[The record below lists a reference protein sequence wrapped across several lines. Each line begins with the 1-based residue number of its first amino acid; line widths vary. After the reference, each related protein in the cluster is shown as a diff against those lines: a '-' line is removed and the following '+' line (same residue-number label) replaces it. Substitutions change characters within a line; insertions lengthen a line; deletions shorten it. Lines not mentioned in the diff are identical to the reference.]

1 MSIQVISPGLM
12 TTIQDN
18 GRTGYQK
25 HGIIASGVMD
35 RYSFRIA
42 NILLDNDENE
52 AVLEI
57 TFMGPTLCFKADT
70 LIAIT
75 GGDLSPTIN
84 GEVVPMW
91 RPVLVKKDSVLS
103 FGMMK
108 AGARAYLAVA
118 GGFDIPVVM
127 GSKSTYMRA
136 GLGGFKG
143 RALIKEDIVPTLHT
157 KAQVDKFKTQLNR
170 ESKQGGFVTT
180 AWFFAPTHIPSIGE
194 NIAVRVTRG
203 NQMQHFT
210 EKSIQEFFSKP
221 YMVTPESDRM
231 GYRLVGEA
239 VKLTAPLE
247 MISEA
252 VSFGTIQAP
261 PDGNPII
268 LLADRQTAG
277 GYPKFAQVTIVDL
290 AVIAQICPGQT
301 IQFIEVSL
309 KEAEELYLKC
319 ENYIKEIKQA
329 LRFYLK
335 A

>member
-42 NILLDNDENE
+42 NILLDNNENE

-57 TFMGPTLCFKADT
+57 TFMGPTLAFQTDT

-84 GEVVPMW
+84 GEAVPMW
-91 RPVLVKKDSVLS
+91 RPVLVEKDSVLS

-108 AGARAYLAVA
+108 AGARAYIAVA

-143 RALIKEDIVPTLHT
+143 RALMKEDVVPILQT
-157 KAQVDKFKTQLNR
+157 KEQLDKFKTQLNR
-170 ESKQGGFVTT
+170 EAEQGSFVTT
-180 AWFFAPTHIPSIGE
+180 AWFFASTHIPSIGE

-210 EKSIQEFFSKP
+210 DESIQDFFSKP
-221 YMVTPESDRM
+221 YTVTPESDRM
-231 GYRLVGEA
+231 GYRLAGEA

-261 PDGNPII
+261 PDGKPII

-309 KEAEELYLKC
+309 KEAEELYLRR
-319 ENYIKEIKQA
+319 ENYIKEIKQT
-329 LRFYLK
+329 LQFYLK

>member
-1 MSIQVISPGLM
+1 MSIKVISPGLL
-12 TTIQDN
+12 TTIQDC
-18 GRTGYQK
+18 GRIGYQK

-52 AVLEI
+52 GVLEI
-57 TFMGPTLCFKADT
+57 TFMGPTLAFQADT

-75 GGDLSPTIN
+75 GGDLSPSIN
-84 GEVVPMW
+84 GEAVPMW
-91 RPVLVKKDSVLS
+91 RPVLVKKDSILS

-127 GSKSTYMRA
+127 GSKSTYIRA

-143 RALIKEDIVPTLHT
+143 RALAKEDLLLTLQT
-157 KAQVDKFKTQLNR
+157 KSHLDKFKAVLR
-170 ESKQGGFVTT
+170 KQSEQGSFVTT
-180 AWFFAPTHIPSIGE
+180 PWYFAPTHIPATSE
-194 NIAVRVTRG
+194 AIAVRVTRG

-210 EKSIQEFFSKP
+210 DESIQDFFRKP
-221 YMVTPESDRM
+221 YTVTPESDRM
-231 GYRLVGEA
+231 GYRLAGEV
-239 VKLTAPLE
+239 VKLTEPLE

-277 GYPKFAQVTIVDL
+277 GYPKFAQVTVVDL
-290 AVIAQICPGQT
+290 AVIAQICPGNT
-301 IQFIEVSL
+301 IAFVEVSL
-309 KEAEELYLKC
+309 KEAEALYLQR
-319 ENYIKEIKQA
+319 EAEVSEVKQA
-329 LRFYLK
+329 IKFYLK

>member
-1 MSIQVISPGLM
+1 MSIEVISPGLL
-12 TTIQDN
+12 TTIQDY

-35 RYSFRIA
+35 RYAFRIA
-42 NILLDNDENE
+42 NILLDNAENE

-57 TFMGPTLCFKADT
+57 TFMGPTLAFGVDT

-75 GGDLSPTIN
+75 GGDLSPNIN
-84 GEVVPMW
+84 GEAVPMW
-91 RPVLVKKDSVLS
+91 RPVLVKKGSVLS

-127 GSKSTYMRA
+127 GSKSTYMKA
-136 GLGGFKG
+136 ELGGFKG
-143 RALIKEDIVPTLHT
+143 RALIKEDIVPILQTQEQT
-157 KAQVDKFKTQLNR
+157 AKFKTQLTR
-170 ESKQGGFVTT
+170 TSEQGNFLTT
-180 AWFFAPTHIPSIGE
+180 PWFFAPTYIPDTGE
-194 NIAVRVTRG
+194 AIAVRVTRG
-203 NQMQHFT
+203 NQMQYFT
-210 EKSIQEFFSKP
+210 EQSIQDFFSKP
-221 YMVTPESDRM
+221 YTVTSQSDRM
-231 GYRLVGEA
+231 GYRLSGEV

-277 GYPKFAQVTIVDL
+277 GYPKFAQVTMVDL
-290 AVIAQICPGQT
+290 AIIAQICPGQT

-309 KEAEELYLKC
+309 KEAEELYLSR

-329 LRFYLK
+329 LQFYLK
-335 A
+335 T

>member
-42 NILLDNDENE
+42 NILLDNKENE

-57 TFMGPTLCFKADT
+57 TFMGPTLVFQTDT

-84 GEVVPMW
+84 GEAVPMW

-127 GSKSTYMRA
+127 ESKSTYMRA
-136 GLGGFKG
+136 GIGGFKG
-143 RALIKEDIVPTLHT
+143 RALIKEDIVPTLQT
-157 KAQVDKFKTQLNR
+157 NAQVDKFKTQLNR
-170 ESKQGGFVTT
+170 EAEKGCFITT
-180 AWFFAPTHIPSIGE
+180 TWFFAPTHIPSIGE

-203 NQMQHFT
+203 NQMQYFT
-210 EKSIQEFFSKP
+210 QESIQKFYSKS
-221 YMVTPESDRM
+221 YTVTPQSDRM
-231 GYRLVGEA
+231 GYRLAGDA

-277 GYPKFAQVTIVDL
+277 GYPKFAQVTISDL

-309 KEAEELYLKC
+309 KEAEELYLKR
-319 ENYIKEIKQA
+319 ENYLKEIKQA
-329 LRFYLK
+329 LQFYLK
-335 A
+335 M

>member
-1 MSIQVISPGLM
+1 MSIKVISPGLL
-12 TTIQDN
+12 TTIQDC

-35 RYSFRIA
+35 RYSFRVA

-52 AVLEI
+52 GALEI
-57 TFMGPTLCFKADT
+57 TFMGPTLAFQADT
-70 LIAIT
+70 LLAIT

-84 GEVVPMW
+84 GEAVPMW

-127 GSKSTYMRA
+127 GSKSTYIRA

-143 RALIKEDIVPTLHT
+143 RALAKEDLLTTLQT
-157 KAQVDKFKTQLNR
+157 KVQLDKFKAAL
-170 ESKQGGFVTT
+170 SKQSEQGSFVTT
-180 AWFFAPTHIPSIGE
+180 PWYFAPAHIPATSE

-210 EKSIQEFFSKP
+210 DESIQEFFRKP
-221 YMVTPESDRM
+221 YTVTPESDRM
-231 GYRLVGEA
+231 GYRLEGEV

-277 GYPKFAQVTIVDL
+277 GYPKFAQVTVVDL
-290 AVIAQICPGQT
+290 AVIAQICPSNT
-301 IQFIEVSL
+301 ITFVEVSL
-309 KEAEELYLKC
+309 KEAEVLYLQR
-319 ENYIKEIKQA
+319 EAEVKEVKQA
-329 LRFYLK
+329 IKFYLN

>member
-42 NILLDNDENE
+42 NILLDNNENE

-57 TFMGPTLCFKADT
+57 TFMGPTLAFQTDT

-84 GEVVPMW
+84 GEAVPMW

-103 FGMMK
+103 FGMLK

-143 RALIKEDIVPTLHT
+143 RALAKEDLLLTLQT
-157 KAQVDKFKTQLNR
+157 KSHLDKFKAAL
-170 ESKQGGFVTT
+170 SKQSEQGSFITT
-180 AWFFAPTHIPSIGE
+180 PWYFAPTHIPATSE

-203 NQMQHFT
+203 NQMHHFT
-210 EKSIQEFFSKP
+210 DESIQEFFRKS
-221 YMVTPESDRM
+221 YTVTPESDRM
-231 GYRLVGEA
+231 GYRLAGEV
-239 VKLTAPLE
+239 VKLIEPLE

-290 AVIAQICPGQT
+290 VVIAQICPGQT

-309 KEAEELYLKC
+309 KEAEALYLRR
-319 ENYIKEIKQA
+319 ENYIKEIKQN
-329 LRFYLK
+329 LQVYLK